1 MGARMR
7 WTLIFFWVVACSPVA
22 TGVDAGSAGGTAGG
36 FFAFGGGGAGG
47 TAGGLGGGEAG
58 GERGGGVA
66 GGQAGGALAGG
77 SADAGVVT
85 TIRVHYPTG
94 PRRMYLRGALAPLS
108 WTAGVAMQQLDAT
121 TWEYTVP
128 AHLQDL
134 EFKPRLDEQ
143 EWSKGPNY
151 VVHPGATVDVF
162 PRFFRDAGEFSRHWT
177 SFRSTLLNNS
187 RGVWVYLP
195 PTYLENDTFR
205 APVVYMH
212 DGQNLFDPQAAFGGN
227 EWQVDETMN
236 RTANDGFIAEAI
248 VVGPEN
254 TAARIDEYTP
264 TNTQQYGGGQG
275 ELYLRFLVEELKPAV
290 DREYRTQ
297 PERERT
303 TLVGSSL
310 GGLISAYAGVQK
322 PDVFGNVGALSP
334 STWWDNQWILGSVAG
349 LRPAPLRPLKVYV
362 DSGNAGTSNDDVT
375 NTAALAQAW
384 RDRGYADDVT
394 LKYVVQQGATHSEVY
409 WAQRLPGALHFLLGA
424 GR

>member
-7 WTLIFFWVVACSPVA
+7 WLLITLLVACSPG
-22 TGVDAGSAGGTAGG
+22 TSFVDAGVGGGASGG
-36 FFAFGGGGAGG
+36 LVLFGGGTGGGAAQGGG
-47 TAGGLGGGEAG
+47 TQGGGQAGGL
-58 GERGGGVA
+58 VA
-66 GGQAGGALAGG
+66 GGQAGGV

-94 PRRMYLRGALAPLS
+94 TRRMFLRGALAPLS
-108 WTAGVAMQQLDAT
+108 WNVGLPMQQLDAE
-121 TWEYTVP
+121 TWQYTVA
-128 AHLQDL
+128 AHTQDL

-151 VVHPGATVDVF
+151 LVHPGATVDVY
-162 PRFFRDAGEFSRHWT
+162 PRFFRDAGEFTRHWA
-177 SFRSTLLNNS
+177 SFRSNLLNNS

-195 PTYLENDTFR
+195 PTYLENSTFK

-236 RTANDGFIAEAI
+236 RTATDGFVAEAI

-254 TAARIDEYTP
+254 TAARIEEYTP
-264 TNTQQYGGGQG
+264 THTQQYGGGQG
-275 ELYLRFLVEELKPAV
+275 DLYLRFLVEELKPAV
-290 DREYRTQ
+290 DREYRTL
-297 PERERT
+297 PGRENT
-303 TLVGSSL
+303 TVIGSSL

-322 PDVFGNVGALSP
+322 PEVFGNVGAMSP
-334 STWWDNQWILGSVAG
+334 STWWDNTWILGSVAG
-349 LRPAPLRPLKVYV
+349 LRPVPLRPLKVYV
-362 DSGNAGTSNDDVT
+362 DSGNAGNSNDDVT
-375 NTAALAQAW
+375 NTASLAQAF

-394 LKYVVQQGATHSEVY
+394 LKYVVQSGATHSEVY